1 MSYTLKKLK
10 QSEIDRGYRKPPV
23 NKKTKPSYGL
33 FVACFSIFVA
43 LALVLVEKRE
53 DIFSHQMFVSSKQLK
68 NPSNDTHNGIAST
81 NIVNERM
88 PERSVKKEENVREEK
103 KDRTIDIADVDKVIA
118 EEHISESSL
127 PPSIK
132 TDPYLNNLL
141 AEDKGVKKLTIRQHR
156 ENNSIEEKEEQVTNL
171 AGYVKEQSSVKEE
184 GVPEEKD
191 IPSNEQAVLWQD
203 LPSDFRKSLPE
214 MDLNGIAFLDKEEE
228 RYIFINMDKYQV
240 DDLVDM
246 GPAIEEI
253 KQNSVI
259 MNYKNRR
266 FILSLRE

>member
-33 FVACFSIFVA
+33 FIACFSIFVA

-53 DIFSHQMFVSSKQLK
+53 DIFSHQMFASSEQIK
-68 NPSNDTHNGIAST
+68 NSPSDTHDRIAKT
-81 NIVNERM
+81 KIVSERM
-88 PERSVKKEENVREEK
+88 PELGVMKEKNTQEEK
-103 KDRTIDIADVDKVIA
+103 KAKAIDIADADKVISG
-118 EEHISESSL
+118 EHISESSS
-127 PPSIK
+127 PSSINS
-132 TDPYLNNLL
+132 DPYLNNLI
-141 AEDKGVKKLTIRQHR
+141 AEDKDVKKLTIQQHS
-156 ENNSIEEKEEQVTNL
+156 ENNSIEKEEQGTNL
-171 AGYVKEQSSVKEE
+171 AGYVKEQSSVKEKE
-184 GVPEEKD
+184 APEEKD
-191 IPSNEQAVLWQD
+191 IPSNKQPVLWQD

-214 MDLNGIAFLDKEEE
+214 MDLNGVAFLDKVEE
-228 RYIFINMDKYQV
+228 RYVFINMDKYQV

-246 GPAIEEI
+246 GPALQEI

-266 FILSLRE
+266 FILSLSE